1 VPPAA
6 GSLHVFKQLSGL
18 RADVVKA
25 ASSRLT
31 CQQIT
36 QAVSHLLAKEG
47 VTNMDN
53 QTLLVQ
59 LVSALAWPLTVII
72 VALMFRQEIR
82 KVASRLSTLSY
93 GDMKAEFEKD
103 LNKLEREV
111 KELPIKESATK
122 VEHKKSDAETLDSYE
137 RLSRIAEI
145 SPRAAIMEAWRDIEV
160 TTKQVT
166 DAYGISTDGHIA
178 GVRAIRELVRQH
190 LLPESVVKVYEQM
203 RGLRARAAHAPDFTI
218 TADEAKRYIDT
229 AYRFHN
235 ALLFLL
241 QQAEKPSF
249 PKKGG

>member
-1 VPPAA
+1 
-6 GSLHVFKQLSGL
+6 
-18 RADVVKA
+18 
-25 ASSRLT
+25 
-31 CQQIT
+31 
-36 QAVSHLLAKEG
+36 
-47 VTNMDN
+47 MDN
-53 QTLLVQ
+53 QTLVQ
-59 LVSALAWPLTVII
+59 LVSALAWPLTVTL

-103 LNKLEREV
+103 LNKLERDV
-111 KELPIKESATK
+111 KELSVKESSTK
-122 VEHKKSDAETLDSYE
+122 VERPKNDSETLDSYE

-166 DAYGISTDGHIA
+166 DAYEISTDGQIA
-178 GVRAIRELVRQH
+178 GVKAIRELVHQH
-190 LLPESVVKVYEQM
+190 LLPESVVSVYEQM
-203 RGLRARAAHAPDFTI
+203 RRLRSRAAHAADFKI

-241 QQAEKPSF
+241 QQAEKPSSS
-249 PKKGG
+249 KTGG